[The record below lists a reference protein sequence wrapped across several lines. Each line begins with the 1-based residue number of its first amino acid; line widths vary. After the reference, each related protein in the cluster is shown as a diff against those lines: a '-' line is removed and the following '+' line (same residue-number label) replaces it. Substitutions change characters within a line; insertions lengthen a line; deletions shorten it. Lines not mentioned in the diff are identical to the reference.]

1 MWNETI
7 TLVKDVEPWQDDAG
21 AWHEGKTIEREVFC
35 KVGMMGTLTMA
46 QLRSS
51 EVRIVSS
58 DSPPEVGLRSMHV
71 VYIKQIDYDNEPRVI
86 FRGEEM
92 DVIGLTSE
100 HESYKMIIRKRIGNG

>member
-1 MWNETI
+1 MWNETV
-7 TLVKDVEPWQDDAG
+7 TLVKNADPWQDSSG
-21 AWHEGKTIEREVFC
+21 GWHEGKVTKREVFC
-35 KVGMMGTLTMA
+35 KVGMLGTLTMA

-51 EVRIVSS
+51 EIRITGN

-71 VYIKQIDYDNEPRVI
+71 IYVKQIDYDDEPTVI

-100 HESYKMIIRKRIGNG
+100 RESYKMIIRKRIGNG